1 MLFEEKEV
9 PLQAHRCLCSTEFD
23 YMNILF
29 VSQYYP
35 QRIVKRCQSISKIGL
50 NWAAHNLSQAIIRGF
65 EACQQNYHVLNVTPM
80 SSFPAFANCPWVPG
94 CQEDNVESLSYVN
107 LAYYKRKDTCR
118 KVERALF
125 SWCRKTGGEKI
136 IFFYNF
142 NYLNSIIPIKKAFPD
157 VKAVLLVTDLPEY
170 RVRENKLLS
179 KLNELISPERKA
191 REGEKFNYVDGYV
204 LLASRMRERLPMGEK
219 PWLLMEGIYN
229 DETSLGGSI
238 KDPHKV
244 LMYTGNLGARY
255 GIRLLLD
262 AFQLIGDSEYR
273 LWVRGNGELASLV
286 KERAQEDSR
295 IVYLEQ
301 MSREKLMKK
310 EQEATLLVNPVL
322 SSQEFTPFF
331 FPSKTLEYMASG
343 TPTLMAKLS
352 CIPSD
357 YYEHLFFLEEES
369 VEGMTAE
376 ICRICEMPE
385 QERNCFGRKAS
396 EFILNKKSPK
406 EQISRVVDFFESL

>member
-1 MLFEEKEV
+1 MNVLF
-9 PLQAHRCLCSTEFD
+9 
-23 YMNILF
+23 I
-29 VSQYYP
+29 SQYYP
-35 QRIVKRCQSISKIGL
+35 QSIVWKCQTISKIGL

-65 EACQQNYHVLNVTPM
+65 EICQQDFHVLNVAPM
-80 SSFPAFANCPWVPG
+80 GSFPAFAKSLRVPG
-94 CQEDNVESLSYVN
+94 CEENNVQSLSYVN
-107 LAYYKRKDTCR
+107 VAYYKRKDTYRKVEQAALAWCR
-118 KVERALF
+118 KVEGKKLF
-125 SWCRKTGGEKI
+125 
-136 IFFYNF
+136 FFYSF
-142 NYLNSIIPIKKAFPD
+142 NYLNSIIRIKETFPD

-170 RVRENKLLS
+170 RMHENKFHS
-179 KLNELISPERKA
+179 QLNELLSPEKKA

-229 DETSLGGSI
+229 DEAALDKST

-255 GIRLLLD
+255 GIQVLLD
-262 AFQLIGDSEYR
+262 AFRLIEDSDYR
-273 LWVRGNGELASLV
+273 LWVRGNGELTSLV

-295 IVYLEQ
+295 ILYLEQ
-301 MSREKLMKK
+301 MSREELMKR
-310 EQEATLLVNPVL
+310 EQRATLLINPVL

-352 CIPSD
+352 SIPSE
-357 YYEHLFFLEEES
+357 YYEHLFFFKEES
-369 VEGMTAE
+369 AKGLAAE

-385 QERNCFGRKAS
+385 KERNDFGQRAS
-396 EFILNKKSPK
+396 DFILNKKSPR
-406 EQISRVVDFFESL
+406 EQISRVIDFFDSL